1 MQFAFIPEGEI
12 TIDFVRASGPGGQ
25 NVNKLSTKAQARW
38 NVGVSHIFTA
48 EQKARIR
55 QKLKNRLNNYDEIVV
70 ASSNERSQEQN
81 KNNVLALLN
90 TLVNNALKVPKKRI
104 GTKPTRS
111 SKKKR
116 VETKVLHARIKRLRK
131 AQFED

>member
-1 MQFAFIPEGEI
+1 MQPHLIPPEEI
-12 TIDFVRASGPGGQ
+12 TIDFVRSSGPGGQ

-38 NVGVSHIFTA
+38 NVGASRVFTA
-48 EQKARIR
+48 EQKAKIR
-55 QKLKNRLNNYDEIVV
+55 QKLKNRLNNHDEIVV

-81 KNNVLALLN
+81 KNNVLALLQ
-90 TLVNNALKVPKKRI
+90 TLVVNALKVPKKRI

-131 AQFED
+131 AKFED